1 MLFWILLYTNP
12 VYWIMRQSIIMS
24 IDDRS
29 NKPEPNSIDLAPAHT
44 FDDLDGLDNVKERLQ
59 TVITSLADDASIKT
73 HSVLIHGSH
82 GNGKTRLANAIA
94 GELADEGFT
103 VNQFN
108 DCEGAVGEEED
119 FVSEVVDDAIEASPS
134 VLIFDQVSE
143 HHMSEFLMDLRAE
156 LDRVQTANEQVL
168 AIATATPTMVGGS
181 VPVDFGLNIEL
192 SAPNE
197 ERTIALVKS
206 YVDEFASQCEVGV
219 TADLTDEELLETAT
233 GLSATELRLATKS
246 TFQKAA
252 TAETAVTTEAFA
264 STLLAVRENRPTSM
278 MDYGPR
284 MTCGDEFIVEDT
296 EVSFDNIGGLD
307 EVKAEMRAAM
317 EFPSQFPD
325 VFETCNLGTPGM
337 LLFGAPGNGKTMLA
351 KALASEYDR
360 TFVVVNGPEL
370 KNKYVGQT
378 EENVREVFDVARR
391 HAPSILFFDE
401 FDGLAANRQ
410 EANASHEVDFVNT
423 ILAELDGFRDTN
435 DVFVV
440 AATNRPQALDP
451 AILREGRLGRHIHVP
466 LPDDDTAR
474 DIVEIHTD
482 KFPLAEEVTPE
493 WVAAEFPTD
502 VPAATIT
509 GVCDH
514 ALRWHTMR
522 RATEEGEPLELTK
535 ADVRA
540 AIEEYPM
547 PEQEDDAAGSGV
559 SFY

>member
-1 MLFWILLYTNP
+1 
-12 VYWIMRQSIIMS
+12 MS
-24 IDDRS
+24 IDEHSDTPES
-29 NKPEPNSIDLAPAHT
+29 NSVDLSPART
-44 FDDLDGLDNVKERLQ
+44 FDDLDGLGNIKERIQ
-59 TVITSLADDASIKT
+59 TVITSLAEDASIKT
-73 HSVLIHGSH
+73 HSILIHGPH

-94 GELADEGFT
+94 GELAHEGFT

-108 DCEGAVGEEED
+108 DCEDAVGEEED
-119 FVSEVVDDAIEASPS
+119 FVTEVVDDAIEASPS
-134 VLIFDQVSE
+134 VLIFDQISE
-143 HHMSEFLMDLRAE
+143 HYMSEFLMELRAE

-168 AIATATPTMVGGS
+168 VVATAVPTMFGGS
-181 VPVDFGLNIEL
+181 VPFDFGLNIEL
-192 SAPNE
+192 SGPDE
-197 ERTIALVKS
+197 ERTMALVES
-206 YVDEFASQCEVGV
+206 YVDEFASQCEVSV
-219 TADLTDEELLETAT
+219 TVDLTNEELLEAAT

-246 TFQKAA
+246 AFQKAA
-252 TAETAVTTEAFA
+252 TTETTVTTEAFA
-264 STLLAVRENRPTSM
+264 STLLAVKENRPTSM
-278 MDYGPR
+278 MDSGPR
-284 MTCGDEFIVEDT
+284 MTGGEDFIAEETD
-296 EVSFDNIGGLD
+296 VSFDDIGGLD

-317 EFPSQFPD
+317 EFPSQYPD

-337 LLFGAPGNGKTMLA
+337 LLYGVPGNGKTMLA

-360 TFVVVNGPEL
+360 TFVAVNGPEL

-378 EENVREVFDVARR
+378 EENIREVFEVARR

-401 FDGLAANRQ
+401 FDGLAVNRH
-410 EANASHEVDFVNT
+410 EASASHEVDFVNT

-440 AATNRPQALDP
+440 AASNRPQALDP

-466 LPDDDTAR
+466 LPNNDTVRA
-474 DIVEIHTD
+474 IVEVHTD
-482 KFPLAEEVTPE
+482 KFPLSEEVTPE
-493 WVAAEFPTD
+493 WIAAEFPKD

-514 ALRWHTMR
+514 ALRWHSMR
-522 RATEEGEPLELTK
+522 RATEEGEPLEVNK

-547 PEQEDDAAGSGV
+547 PEKEDDAAGSGV